1 MRISCRG
8 RYATR
13 AMIELALHHG
23 KTPFPLTTIS
33 KNQGISKKYL
43 NQLLGPLK
51 RAGLVRVVRGN
62 AGGFVLAHHPS
73 KITLGDIL
81 YAVEGDMSLLDCV
94 KDPMVCYRS
103 SECLSRATWLELSQL
118 IRNYLQAT
126 TLADILKKGFLSQ
139 MPDDAIG
146 K

>member
-23 KTPFPLTTIS
+23 KKPLPLTIIS

-43 NQLLGPLK
+43 TQLMGPLK
-51 RAGLVRVVRGN
+51 RAGLVRVLRGKT
-62 AGGFVLAHHPS
+62 GGFMLACHPS

-81 YAVEGDMSLLDCV
+81 YAAEGDMSLIDCV
-94 KDPMVCYRS
+94 KDSRFCYRS
-103 SECLSRATWLELSQL
+103 DDCLSRATWLELSQL
-118 IRNYLQAT
+118 IKDYLNST
-126 TLADILKKGFLSQ
+126 TLAEILKKGFLSQ
-139 MPDDAIG
+139 MPDAMG